1 MKFRTWI
8 LAFSLSLAAT
18 PAMLF
23 SQQAEENVVVK
34 IGGKGY
40 SAEHLERLR
49 SSLPEQFKQNIA
61 HMNNKSFVD
70 TYANLLA
77 LSNASE
83 KIGLLEQEP
92 FKSQFEFNRLNF
104 LAQIYLSQINST
116 LSINDEEKKQYYE
129 DHLANYSES
138 NVSAIHVEY
147 DPLPELA
154 ERAGREPVG
163 EQDAW
168 AESEKLL
175 LSMRQG
181 AEFADVAKE
190 HSDDKLTANSGG
202 VVGWLSPD
210 SDLAPTLKK
219 AIFELKPGQVSQAIK
234 DGGKFYIFKIN
245 EVRAKTYSEVLPD
258 ILRKI
263 QSAKVQEKLEEIRV
277 TMPVEFTD
285 VDFALAM
292 PAKE

>member
-1 MKFRTWI
+1 MKFRTWL
-8 LAFSLSLAAT
+8 LALSLSLAAAPVT
-18 PAMLF
+18 LF
-23 SQQAEENVVVK
+23 SQQGEENVVVN

-49 SSLPEQFKQNIA
+49 SSLPQQFKQNIA
-61 HMNNKSFVD
+61 HMNNKAFVD

-83 KIGLLEQEP
+83 KLGLLEQEP

-154 ERAGREPVG
+154 ERAGREPVS

-175 LSMRQG
+175 LSLRQG

-190 HSDDKLTANSGG
+190 HSDDKLTADSGG

>member
-1 MKFRTWI
+1 
-8 LAFSLSLAAT
+8 
-18 PAMLF
+18 
-23 SQQAEENVVVK
+23 
-34 IGGKGY
+34 
-40 SAEHLERLR
+40 
-49 SSLPEQFKQNIA
+49 
-61 HMNNKSFVD
+61 MNNKSFVD

-181 AEFADVAKE
+181 TEFADVAKE
-190 HSDDKLTANSGG
+190 HSDDKLTADSGG

>member
-1 MKFRTWI
+1 
-8 LAFSLSLAAT
+8 
-18 PAMLF
+18 MLF

-61 HMNNKSFVD
+61 HMNNKAFVD

>member
-1 MKFRTWI
+1 MKFRT
-8 LAFSLSLAAT
+8 SLLVLCLTLGAA
-18 PAMLF
+18 PAVVVG
-23 SQQAEENVVVK
+23 QPAEEDVVVR

-49 SSLPEQFKQNIA
+49 SSLPQQFQQNID
-61 HMNNKSFVD
+61 HMNNKAFVD

-83 KIGLLEQEP
+83 QAGLLNEEP

-104 LAQIYLSQINST
+104 LAQIYLAQINST
-116 LSINDEEKKQYYE
+116 LSISVEEKKRYYE

-154 ERAGREPVG
+154 ERAGREPVS

-168 AESEKLL
+168 AQSEKLL
-175 LSMRQG
+175 LSLRQG
-181 AEFADVAKE
+181 AEFADVAKD
-190 HSDDKLTANSGG
+190 HSDDKLTAESGG

-210 SDLAPTLKK
+210 SELAPTLKK
-219 AIFELKPGQVSQAIK
+219 AIFELKQGQVSQAIK

-245 EVRAKTYSEVLPD
+245 KVRAKTYSEALPD

-263 QSAKVQEKLEEIRV
+263 QSAKVQEKLEEIRA

-285 VDFALAM
+285 ADFALAM
-292 PAKE
+292 PAKK